1 MYVWVLDTAST
12 CHGQTVQAVIPRQN
26 VRLSPQR
33 VSERVL
39 PLGQH
44 VIKHAPYWK
53 YVYSTGL
60 KKKIF
65 CSVLTNL
72 KITLHY
78 VVHVLFDYIQL
89 FGTCIWQFF
98 FHLHKNLGFSLTKLT
113 GNSEWC
119 VKLDLFFVFFL
130 NFIYVFILLLL
141 RIGTQL
147 RSVSSFWIRARIGY
161 SIIISRIII
170 TKVLMD
176 LSGITC
182 TYAKLITCI

>member
-89 FGTCIWQFF
+89 FGIWQFF

-119 VKLDLFFVFFL
+119 VKLDLFFVFFFKFHL
-130 NFIYVFILLLL
+130 CIHSTSVEDRHSIEISEFILN
-141 RIGTQL
+141 
-147 RSVSSFWIRARIGY
+147 
-161 SIIISRIII
+161 
-170 TKVLMD
+170 
-176 LSGITC
+176 
-182 TYAKLITCI
+182 